1 MDYLKDR
8 IKYMDMDVDTKRAE
22 YDCQS
27 GYITLD
33 EIPSWT
39 EYSRSIN
46 RRQFSSAYRIDER
59 LNGKVSI
66 FSGDITTL
74 EIDVIVNSASSSLV
88 HASYNQNVIHTQ
100 GPNGEN
106 HGLLKKCY
114 MDSLNLAKLKE
125 WKTIAFPCISMGSCR
140 YPRERAA
147 RIALKVTREF
157 LEKNPNAMD
166 RIQEDIRFP
175 EKVKTHFIIIS
186 FSKQELRV
194 IQEFTFVWIVMEF
207 MEDRVK
213 YMDMDLDKKRAI
225 YLCKS
230 SYTTLDDI
238 PTWTEYSK
246 NINRKQTSSDYR
258 TDIRLN
264 EKVSI
269 FVGDITTLEIDA
281 IVNSANTALIGSHP
295 NRVDGSI
302 HIAAGKSL
310 LAECLTLDGCQ
321 TGEAKFTGGY
331 KLPARYVIHT
341 PV

>member
-100 GPNGEN
+100 GPNGEH

-114 MDSLNLAKLKE
+114 MDSLNLAKLKG
-125 WKTIAFPCISMGSCR
+125 WKTIVFPCISMGSCR

-166 RIQEDIRFP
+166 RVIFCLSEQMDKGIYEFLMQEYFP
-175 EKVKTHFIIIS
+175 
-186 FSKQELRV
+186 L
-194 IQEFTFVWIVMEF
+194 
-207 MEDRVK
+207 
-213 YMDMDLDKKRAI
+213 
-225 YLCKS
+225 
-230 SYTTLDDI
+230 
-238 PTWTEYSK
+238 
-246 NINRKQTSSDYR
+246 
-258 TDIRLN
+258 
-264 EKVSI
+264 
-269 FVGDITTLEIDA
+269 
-281 IVNSANTALIGSHP
+281 
-295 NRVDGSI
+295 
-302 HIAAGKSL
+302 
-310 LAECLTLDGCQ
+310 
-321 TGEAKFTGGY
+321 
-331 KLPARYVIHT
+331 
-341 PV
+341 

>member
-88 HASYNQNVIHTQ
+88 HASYNQINGAISRAAGPSFLAECLSLGVFQTGETKFTGGYKLPARYVIHTQ
-100 GPNGEN
+100 GPNGEH

-114 MDSLNLAKLKE
+114 MDSLNLAKLKG
-125 WKTIAFPCISMGSCR
+125 WKTIVFPCISMGSCR

-166 RIQEDIRFP
+166 RVIFCLSEQMDKGIYEFLMQEYFP
-175 EKVKTHFIIIS
+175 
-186 FSKQELRV
+186 L
-194 IQEFTFVWIVMEF
+194 
-207 MEDRVK
+207 
-213 YMDMDLDKKRAI
+213 
-225 YLCKS
+225 
-230 SYTTLDDI
+230 
-238 PTWTEYSK
+238 
-246 NINRKQTSSDYR
+246 
-258 TDIRLN
+258 
-264 EKVSI
+264 
-269 FVGDITTLEIDA
+269 
-281 IVNSANTALIGSHP
+281 
-295 NRVDGSI
+295 
-302 HIAAGKSL
+302 
-310 LAECLTLDGCQ
+310 
-321 TGEAKFTGGY
+321 
-331 KLPARYVIHT
+331 
-341 PV
+341 